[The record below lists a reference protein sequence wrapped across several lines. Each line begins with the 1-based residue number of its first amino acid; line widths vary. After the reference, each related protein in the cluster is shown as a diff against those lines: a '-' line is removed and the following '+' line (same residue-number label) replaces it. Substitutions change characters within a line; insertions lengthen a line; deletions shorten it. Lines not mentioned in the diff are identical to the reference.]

1 MRRSGSRAERI
12 VPYPPPADTFQLPA
26 YAGAGNR
33 VNESR
38 AVNSKD
44 MIRFDVFIAQ
54 PPRIKIVE
62 RMKLFILSNVLCDI
76 IQADLME
83 IE

>member
-12 VPYPPPADTFQLPA
+12 APYLPPADTFQLPA

-44 MIRFDVFIAQ
+44 MIRFDVFIA
-54 PPRIKIVE
+54 
-62 RMKLFILSNVLCDI
+62 
-76 IQADLME
+76 
-83 IE
+83 